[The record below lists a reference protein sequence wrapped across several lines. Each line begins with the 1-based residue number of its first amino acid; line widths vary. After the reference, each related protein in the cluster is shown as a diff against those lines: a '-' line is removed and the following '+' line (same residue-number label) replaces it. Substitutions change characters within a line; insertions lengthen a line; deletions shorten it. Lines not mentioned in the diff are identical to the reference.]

1 MPLIIS
7 TAPPFWLATAGR
19 TSVIFTSN
27 FDPSD
32 LTVISEE
39 HRTASELLP
48 VKCDVNMVL
57 RKLLHLHIERRH
69 LAGHLALPLVH
80 PRHTDPIFLLLVT
93 YSHVE
98 RVNDLA
104 LLSALE
110 TCLRIVLAPL
120 N

>member
-39 HRTASELLP
+39 HRTASELLS
-48 VKCDVNMVL
+48 VKSDVDMVL
-57 RKLLHLHIERRH
+57 RELLHLHIERWY
-69 LAGHLALPLVH
+69 LACHLALPLVH
-80 PRHTDPIFLLLVT
+80 PRHTDPVFLLLIS
-93 YSHVE
+93 YGHVK
-98 RVNDLA
+98 RVDDLG